1 MGYRGLG
8 DGNLEGGLANPSS
21 GGVSPFE
28 QRRPGKILSPTGQ
41 IRAPARGCLI
51 CQTEAMADPFLPPSD
66 APELERFEHPLAQRY
81 ASKAMVRLL
90 SPLYRQRTWRR
101 LWIAL
106 AECERELGL
115 PVTLEQI
122 EEMRMTQDGVDLEAI
137 ARHEAAL
144 RHDVMAAIHAWG
156 ELAPKARPIMHLG
169 ATSCFVTDNGDL
181 LICHEAMRLL
191 RKRLQDVIA
200 ALAKFAD
207 AWKDQPTLGF
217 THFQSA
223 QPTTVGKR
231 ACLWIQDLLLDLE
244 DLDHVIRTTPV
255 RGIKGTT
262 GTQASFLE
270 LFGGDGSKVDALEQR
285 FCEKVGY
292 PAIAISGQTATR
304 KLEDRIGQVLCGLAA
319 SASKFAC
326 DMRLLQHLKEVE
338 EPFERNQIGSSAMP
352 YKRNPMR
359 SERINSLARFV
370 LGLMPSTYQTS
381 ATQWMERT
389 LDDSAHRRLTISQ
402 GLLAVDAIL
411 VLYSNIASG
420 MVVYPKMIEARLNV
434 ELPFMAAEALLMEAV
449 KRGGD
454 RQDLHERFRNA
465 ALEAGRRIKQEGS
478 GNELISLLAA
488 DPAWGMTEA
497 ELASLLDPGR
507 FTGRAG
513 AQVRSF
519 LANDVAM
526 ALKHHQDAEIPEILV

>member
-1 MGYRGLG
+1 M
-8 DGNLEGGLANPSS
+8 S
-21 GGVSPFE
+21 
-28 QRRPGKILSPTGQ
+28 
-41 IRAPARGCLI
+41 
-51 CQTEAMADPFLPPSD
+51 FLPPHEG
-66 APELERFEHPLAQRY
+66 PELERFEHPLASRY

-90 SPLYRQRTWRR
+90 SPLYRQRVWRR

-106 AECERELGL
+106 AEAEADLGL
-115 PVTLEQI
+115 PITAAQI
-122 EEMRMTQDGVDLEAI
+122 EELRATQDAVDLATI

-156 ELAPKARPIMHLG
+156 EQAPGARPVIHLG

-181 LICHEAMRLL
+181 LIAQEALGLL
-191 RKRLQDVIA
+191 RRRIQDLIA
-200 ALAKFAD
+200 ALGAFA
-207 AWKDQPTLGF
+207 AQWQDQATLGF
-217 THFQSA
+217 THFQPA

-244 DLDHVIRTTPV
+244 DLAHLVRTTPV

-270 LFGGDGSKVDALEQR
+270 LFDGDGAKVEALEQR
-285 FCEKVGY
+285 FCEKVGF
-292 PAIAISGQTATR
+292 PAIPVSGQTATR
-304 KLEDRIGQVLCGLAA
+304 KLEDRIGQVLCGIAA

-338 EPFERNQIGSSAMP
+338 EPFETQQIGSSAMP

-389 LDDSAHRRLTISQ
+389 LDDSAHRRLTLSQ
-402 GLLAVDAIL
+402 GLMAVDAIL
-411 VLYSNIASG
+411 VLCRNVASG
-420 MVVYPKMIEARLNV
+420 LVVYPRMIEARLAQ
-434 ELPFMAAEALLMEAV
+434 ELPFMAAEVLLMEAV

-454 RQDLHERFRNA
+454 RQDLHERFRVS
-465 ALEAGRRIKQEGS
+465 ALEAGRRIKAEGRP
-478 GNELISLLAA
+478 NELLTLLAA
-488 DPAWGMTEA
+488 DPAWAMTEA
-497 ELASLLDPGR
+497 ELTSLLDANR

-513 AQVRSF
+513 EQVRQF
-519 LANDVAM
+519 LAGPVAQ
-526 ALKHHQDAEIPEILV
+526 ALQDHVPADSAPVRV

>member
-1 MGYRGLG
+1 M
-8 DGNLEGGLANPSS
+8 S
-21 GGVSPFE
+21 
-28 QRRPGKILSPTGQ
+28 
-41 IRAPARGCLI
+41 
-51 CQTEAMADPFLPPSD
+51 FLPPHEG
-66 APELERFEHPLAQRY
+66 PELERFEHPLASRY

-90 SPLYRQRTWRR
+90 SPLYRQRVWRR
-101 LWIAL
+101 LWVAL
-106 AECERELGL
+106 AEAEADQGL
-115 PVTLEQI
+115 PITAAQLQEL
-122 EEMRMTQDGVDLEAI
+122 RATQDAVDLPTI

-156 ELAPKARPIMHLG
+156 EQAPGARPVIHLG

-181 LICHEAMRLL
+181 LIAQEALSLL
-191 RKRLQDVIA
+191 RRRIQDLIA
-200 ALAKFAD
+200 ALGAFA
-207 AWKDQPTLGF
+207 AQWQDQATLGF
-217 THFQSA
+217 THFQPA

-244 DLDHVIRTTPV
+244 DLDHLVRTTPV

-270 LFGGDGSKVDALEQR
+270 LFDGDGAKVEALEQR
-285 FCEKVGY
+285 FCEKVGF
-292 PAIAISGQTATR
+292 PAIPVSGQTATR
-304 KLEDRIGQVLCGLAA
+304 KLEDRIGQVLCGIAA

-338 EPFERNQIGSSAMP
+338 EPFETQQIGSSAMP

-389 LDDSAHRRLTISQ
+389 LDDSAHRRLTLSQ
-402 GLLAVDAIL
+402 GLMAVDAIL
-411 VLYSNIASG
+411 VLCRNVASG
-420 MVVYPKMIEARLNV
+420 LVVYPRMIEARLAQ
-434 ELPFMAAEALLMEAV
+434 ELPFMAAEVLLMEAV

-454 RQDLHERFRNA
+454 RQDLHERFRVS
-465 ALEAGRRIKQEGS
+465 ALEAGRRIKAEGRP
-478 GNELISLLAA
+478 NELLTLLAA
-488 DPAWGMTEA
+488 DPAWAMTEA
-497 ELASLLDPGR
+497 ELTSLLDANR

-513 AQVRSF
+513 EQVRQF
-519 LANDVAM
+519 LAGPVAQ
-526 ALKHHQDAEIPEILV
+526 ALQDHVPADSAPVRV

>member
-1 MGYRGLG
+1 
-8 DGNLEGGLANPSS
+8 
-21 GGVSPFE
+21 
-28 QRRPGKILSPTGQ
+28 
-41 IRAPARGCLI
+41 
-51 CQTEAMADPFLPPSD
+51 MAFLPPSD
-66 APELERFEHPLAQRY
+66 LPELEHFEHPLSSRY

-90 SPLYRQRTWRR
+90 SPLYRMRVWRR

-106 AECERELGL
+106 AESEHELGL
-115 PVTLEQI
+115 PVTAEQI
-122 EEMRMTQDGVDLEAI
+122 AEMRATQDQVDLPAI
-137 ARHEAAL
+137 AKHEAAL

-156 ELAPKARPIMHLG
+156 DIAPKARPIVHLG

-181 LICHEAMRLL
+181 LICQESLQLL
-191 RKRLQDVIA
+191 RSRLQDVIA
-200 ALAKFAD
+200 ALSKFAGQW
-207 AWKDQPTLGF
+207 ADQPTLGF

-231 ACLWIQDLLLDLE
+231 ACLWIQDLLLDLG
-244 DLDHVIRTTPV
+244 DLDHLIATTPV
-255 RGIKGTT
+255 RGVKGTT

-270 LFGGDGSKVDALEQR
+270 LFEGDGAKVDDLEAK
-285 FCEKVGY
+285 FCEKVGF

-304 KLEDRIGQVLCGLAA
+304 KLEDRIGQVLCGIAA

-338 EPFERNQIGSSAMP
+338 EPFEKNQIGSSAMP

-370 LGLMPSTYQTS
+370 LGLMPSSYQTS

-402 GLLAVDAIL
+402 GLLATDAIL
-411 VLYSNIASG
+411 VLLKNVSSAL
-420 MVVYPKMIEARLNV
+420 VVYPKMIEARLAQ
-434 ELPFMAAEALLMEAV
+434 ELPFMAAEVLLMEAV

-454 RQDLHERFRNA
+454 RQDLHERFRVA
-465 ALEAGRRIKQEGS
+465 ALSAGKAIKEEGKP
-478 GNELISLLAA
+478 NPLLRLLAQ
-488 DPAWGMTEA
+488 DPAWRMSEA
-497 ELASLLDPGR
+497 ELAGMLDAQR

-513 AQVRSF
+513 DQVRAF
-519 LANDVAM
+519 LGREVAQ
-526 ALKHHQDAEIPEILV
+526 ALRDHRPAETAEVRV

>member
-1 MGYRGLG
+1 MAFL
-8 DGNLEGGLANPSS
+8 PSS
-21 GGVSPFE
+21 EGS
-28 QRRPGKILSPTGQ
+28 
-41 IRAPARGCLI
+41 
-51 CQTEAMADPFLPPSD
+51 
-66 APELERFEHPLAQRY
+66 ELERFEHPLASRY

-90 SPLYRQRTWRR
+90 SPLFRMRLWRR

-106 AECERELGL
+106 AEAESELGL
-115 PVTLEQI
+115 PITEAQI
-122 EEMRMTQDGVDLEAI
+122 AELRATQDAVDLAAI
-137 ARHEAAL
+137 ARHESEL

-156 ELAPKARPIMHLG
+156 EQAPGARPIIHLG

-181 LICHEAMRLL
+181 LICHEALKLL
-191 RKRLQDVIA
+191 RARLQDVIA
-200 ALAKFAD
+200 ALAAFAD
-207 AWKDQPTLGF
+207 QWKTQPTLGF
-217 THFQSA
+217 THFQPA

-244 DLDHVIRTTPV
+244 DLDHVLATTPV

-270 LFGGDGSKVDALEQR
+270 LFDGDGAKVDALERR
-285 FCEKVGY
+285 FCGIVGH

-326 DMRLLQHLKEVE
+326 DLRLLQHLKEVE
-338 EPFERNQIGSSAMP
+338 EPFETSQIGSSAMP

-370 LGLMPSTYQTS
+370 LGLLPSSYQTS

-411 VLYSNIASG
+411 VLYRNVASG
-420 MVVYPKMIEARLNV
+420 LVVHPKMIEARLAQ
-434 ELPFMAAEALLMEAV
+434 ELPFMAAEVLLMEAV

-454 RQDLHERFRNA
+454 RQDLHERFRLA
-465 ALEAGRRIKQEGS
+465 SLQAGRAIKEEGRP
-478 GNELISLLAA
+478 NPLLKLLAA
-488 DPAWGMTEA
+488 DPAWRMTEA
-497 ELASLLDPGR
+497 ELAALLDARR
-507 FTGRAG
+507 FTGRA
-513 AQVRSF
+513 AEQVRFF
-519 LANDVAM
+519 LVSETAK
-526 ALKHHQDAEIPEILV
+526 ALKNHRASENVGLSV

>member
-1 MGYRGLG
+1 M
-8 DGNLEGGLANPSS
+8 DE
-21 GGVSPFE
+21 
-28 QRRPGKILSPTGQ
+28 
-41 IRAPARGCLI
+41 
-51 CQTEAMADPFLPPSD
+51 PFLPHSGD
-66 APELERFEHPLAQRY
+66 PELERFEHPLAQRY

-90 SPLYRQRTWRR
+90 SPLYRQRVWRR

-106 AECERELGL
+106 AESEMELGL
-115 PVTLEQI
+115 PIRPDQVA
-122 EEMRMTQDGVDLEAI
+122 EMRATREDVDLMAI
-137 ARHEAAL
+137 AGYEAAL

-156 ELAPKARPIMHLG
+156 DQAPLARPIMHLG

-181 LICHEAMRLL
+181 LICQEALRLL
-191 RKRLQDVIA
+191 RRRLLDVIA
-200 ALAKFAD
+200 ALSKFAD
-207 AWKDQPTLGF
+207 EWKDQPTLGF
-217 THFQSA
+217 THFQPA

-244 DLDHVIRTTPV
+244 DLDHLMATTPV
-255 RGIKGTT
+255 RGVKGTT

-270 LFGGDGSKVDALEQR
+270 LFEGDGSQVEALERR
-285 FCEKVGY
+285 FCEKVGFD
-292 PAIAISGQTATR
+292 AIPVSGQTATR

-326 DMRLLQHLKEVE
+326 DLRLLQHLKEVE
-338 EPFERNQIGSSAMP
+338 EPFEKHQIGSSAMP

-359 SERINSLARFV
+359 SERINSLSRFT

-411 VLYSNIASG
+411 VLYLNVASG
-420 MVVYPKMIEARLNV
+420 LVVYPKMIEARLDQ
-434 ELPFMAAEALLMEAV
+434 ELPFMAAEVLLMEAV

-454 RQDLHERFRNA
+454 RQDLHERFRLA
-465 ALEAGRRIKQEGS
+465 ALEAGRRIKQEGR
-478 GNELISLLAA
+478 GNELLTLLAE
-488 DPAWGMTEA
+488 DPAWGMNEG
-497 ELASLLDPGR
+497 ELASLLDPHR

-513 AQVRSF
+513 EQVRAF
-519 LANDVAM
+519 LGTEVSQ
-526 ALKHHQDAEIPEILV
+526 ALRGHVPSAITEILV